1 MLLHSHVSWG
11 ISLDFSLSGTLAD
24 MFNKHGD
31 PFPAQSSGCLCGSM
45 STVQFRLF
53 RGEER
58 RGKIGKIPGL
68 EKKPKE
74 LRNLNRHLIYGEVIN
89 FACTNFIA

>member
-1 MLLHSHVSWG
+1 MLLHSHVSPG

-24 MFNKHGD
+24 MFNKHED

-45 STVQFRLF
+45 PTVQFRLF

-58 RGKIGKIPGL
+58 ENRKNTRTREKAKGTEKAKQTERGYKL
-68 EKKPKE
+68 C
-74 LRNLNRHLIYGEVIN
+74 L
-89 FACTNFIA
+89 